1 MNTPIP
7 APDDS
12 DPFFAI
18 PEDSSWNACIG
29 PQGDEENYID
39 GYVEA
44 ALELA
49 SAVLERQLFASRDT
63 LVLPILYNARHG
75 IELTLKF
82 ALKCLSAAEV
92 VPASPA
98 PNHKIGEH
106 FEALMK
112 ADIGDAEIR
121 HLLTRLR
128 PYVTSLSAI
137 DDDGQQ
143 LRYAE
148 DLDGN
153 RSLQD
158 KPLAN
163 IEVIRASLVNLKTIL
178 GHLKHRV
185 TDYCGERSTG
195 SFTSACSRQD
205 LLQIARL
212 LPPRGEWAGPSF
224 PAAKATVMAR
234 YGLGSR
240 KFSDAAN
247 VIIKNREMGSLL
259 GIEFSLAHLTDA
271 HAHLVFEL
279 WSQQHPPRAVDD
291 ESECSGLIAGE
302 HLRVLTREERSSRAK
317 LMNSLLEAL
326 SSDELA
332 DLEVVFYLGRDG
344 GFPEHYEQML
354 DQTKRQHAA
363 ENRPQQAV
371 QHILSKTNLLTC
383 FARGAKRLGRPN
395 LSASLL
401 ALRPDLRDT

>member
-1 MNTPIP
+1 MSSPIP

-18 PEDSSWNACIG
+18 PEDCTWNACIG

-75 IELTLKF
+75 IELSLKF

-92 VPASPA
+92 VSASAA

-106 FEALMK
+106 FEALTK
-112 ADIGDAEIR
+112 AEIGDAEIR
-121 HLLTRLR
+121 HLLSRLR
-128 PYVTSLSAI
+128 PYVTSLAAI

-153 RSLQD
+153 LSLQD

-163 IEVIRASLVNLKTIL
+163 IEVIRNSLVNLKAL
-178 GHLKHRV
+178 LAQLKHRV
-185 TDYCGERSTG
+185 MDFCGERSSG
-195 SFTSACSRQD
+195 SFTSACSRKD
-205 LLQIARL
+205 LLQIARV
-212 LPPRGEWAGPSF
+212 LPPRSEWAGPAF
-224 PAAKATVMAR
+224 PAAKEAVKAR
-234 YGLGSR
+234 YGLSGN
-240 KFSDAAN
+240 KFSEAAN
-247 VIIKNREMGSLL
+247 VITKNREMGSLL
-259 GIEFSLAHLTDA
+259 GIEFSLAHLTDE

-279 WSQQHPPRAVDD
+279 WSKQHPPRVVDD
-291 ESECSGLIAGE
+291 ESPCSGLIAGE
-302 HLRVLTREERSSRAK
+302 DLRALLLDERTSRAE
-317 LMNSLLEAL
+317 LTNSLLEVL
-326 SSDELA
+326 SPDELA

-344 GFPEHYEQML
+344 GFPERYEQL
-354 DQTKRQHAA
+354 LARTKREHAV
-363 ENRPQQAV
+363 ENRPQHTA

-383 FARGAKRLGRPN
+383 FARGARRLGRPS
-395 LSASLL
+395 LADSLL
-401 ALRPDLRDT
+401 ALRPDLRDA